1 MAGLSIADP
10 VIRAKLVR
18 ISDGLM
24 VAVAVSLPW
33 STSATSILL
42 VLWLLGCCPT
52 LEWSGVR
59 RELMTPAGG
68 LPVLLFMLGMLGMA
82 WADVTLLERLKGLD
96 GFFKLLVI
104 PLLMVHFR
112 RSDNGMRV
120 FIGFLFA
127 CVVLLIAS
135 WIVTIWP
142 DIPKGS
148 IDPGVAVKAYI
159 VQSAEFTMC
168 AAGLLYLAVE
178 AARGGRWSILTASLV
193 LALAFLHD
201 VFFIATSRTTL
212 VVIPVLILIYGARQF
227 GWKGFFGAAAAGLAI
242 AAALW
247 TTSPYLRDRAI
258 SVLTQTEKFAYENKT
273 TSTGQRIVYW
283 TKSLHII
290 ENAPLI
296 GHGTGSITE
305 MFRRAAIGY
314 SGVWAE
320 VASNPHNQTL
330 TVAIQLGLIG
340 TTALWAM
347 WVSHFLLFR
356 GAGLV
361 AWLGLVVVAQN
372 VVGSLFN
379 SFLFDFTEGWLYV
392 LGVGVAGGMVLRQFD
407 AARAGR
413 ENPQNMILDDL
424 AQRNA
429 NAP

>member
-10 VIRAKLVR
+10 VVRAKLVR

-52 LEWSGVR
+52 LEWSAVR

-68 LPVLLFMLGMLGMA
+68 LPVLLFMLGVLGMA

-127 CVVLLIAS
+127 CVALLIAS
-135 WIVTIWP
+135 WIVTVWP

-148 IDPGVAVKAYI
+148 TDPGVAVKAYI

-178 AARGGRWSILTASLV
+178 AARGGRWSILATSLV

-212 VVIPVLILIYGARQF
+212 VVIPVLILVYGARQF

-258 SVLTQTEKFAYENKT
+258 SVLTQTEKFTYENKT

-340 TTALWAM
+340 TTALWAI

-379 SFLFDFTEGWLYV
+379 SFLFDFTEGWIYV
-392 LGVGVAGGMVLRQFD
+392 LGVGVAGGMVLQQFD
-407 AARAGR
+407 AARR
-413 ENPQNMILDDL
+413 KRKPTEHDS
-424 AQRNA
+424 R
-429 NAP
+429 